1 MDKVTDFVL
10 FLAQLT
16 IVAGLGEF
24 CVRFCHFSVRND
36 FGKPSEESYIELQE
50 KNILDERSSQL
61 WRTQLWQLLQKLTWI
76 K

>member
-24 CVRFCHFSVRND
+24 CVGFCNFSARND
-36 FGKPSEESYIELQE
+36 CGKASEESYIELKE
-50 KNILDERSSQL
+50 KDILDERSSL
-61 WRTQLWQLLQKLTWI
+61 LRTQLWQLRK
-76 K
+76 